1 MKKKIPLGD
10 VGKFVLL
17 VIIIGFQFLRLY
29 RNARG
34 KKEKKERDDTKSSC
48 VHDLIHSNTFILNFT
63 FMNKKRKK

>member
-1 MKKKIPLGD
+1 MLQYVLATNNMQNEKKIPMGD

-17 VIIIGFQFLRLY
+17 VIIIGFQLLRLY

-48 VHDLIHSNTFILNFT
+48 VHDLIQ
-63 FMNKKRKK
+63 